1 MYKDFCNISL
11 GLKFGKCFF
20 GFTGYNMPMIKAS
33 KIWNKLSLSPS
44 AILVKR
50 PVCLCLNPPS
60 ITCMH
65 IHVDEYILNGH
76 KVVNS

>member
-1 MYKDFCNISL
+1 
-11 GLKFGKCFF
+11 
-20 GFTGYNMPMIKAS
+20 MPMIKAS

-44 AILVKR
+44 VILVKR

-65 IHVDEYILNGH
+65 KHVDKSILNVH